1 MEKKNKKR
9 IILIGHI
16 CFFILCVTGVA
27 LLFIRTRQCGEE
39 RNGIYWIQT
48 PEEAFLYP
56 SICAQSTRIDTNTID
71 VLELNTGE
79 YRYLYRVNIKD
90 TKFLWRHEL
99 IQKEDLKEGD
109 IVFIQYG
116 GSVKESYPAK
126 IKAEL
131 VYYLGDK
138 ENFFK
143 TGEAGGEE

>member
-16 CFFILCVTGVA
+16 CFIILCVTGVA

-39 RNGIYWIQT
+39 RNGSYS
-48 PEEAFLYP
+48 EETFIYP
-56 SICAQSTRIDTNTID
+56 SICAQITRIDTNTIE

-79 YRYLYRVNIKD
+79 YRYLYRVNIQD
-90 TKFLWRHEL
+90 TKFVGRHEL

-109 IVFIQYG
+109 IVFIQHG
-116 GSVKESYPAK
+116 GSVKESYPMK

-131 VYYLGDK
+131 VNYLGDK

-143 TGEAGGEE
+143 TGEAGKEE